1 MGNGFD
7 QRRVAVPSSNSLSL
21 ISNDWRSE
29 VATCCDDQCPLAQT
43 ERPMPAKEKSLED
56 LFHETLKDIY
66 MAEKRILTALPKM
79 AKAVNSDELRQAF
92 EKHVDETEGQ
102 LERLDKV
109 FELIGKPAKGKKCEA
124 IEGLIAEGQEIMK
137 DFKNSDALDAGLLSE
152 AQAVE
157 HYEISRY
164 GTLIT
169 WANELG
175 HSDAVPLLAQTLEEE
190 KKTDATLTQI
200 AESTVNQ
207 RAAA

>member
-1 MGNGFD
+1 
-7 QRRVAVPSSNSLSL
+7 
-21 ISNDWRSE
+21 
-29 VATCCDDQCPLAQT
+29 
-43 ERPMPAKEKSLED
+43 MPAKEKSLED

-92 EKHVDETEGQ
+92 EKHVDETEGH

-109 FELIGKPAKGKKCEA
+109 FEIIGKPAKGKKCEA

-137 DFKNSDALDAGLLSE
+137 DFKNSDALDAGVLSG

-190 KKTDATLTQI
+190 KNTDATLTQI

-207 RAAA
+207 QAAA